1 MIEEKWLLN
10 HLYRFIFFCG
20 HMPSLVPPS
29 LINEEDVR
37 LCKAGRMQV
46 IL

>member
-1 MIEEKWLLN
+1 MVAEPFVQV
-10 HLYRFIFFCG
+10 YYFFCG